1 MVNPIQIYISLIR
14 VTFQEDLVIRT
25 CIVSIQRRYGNSKI
39 SKGSY
44 YHCIKC
50 TAATF
55 PAAFMLKRPLN
66 SAAFATI
73 TNRKLERVFDRTDT
87 QVRAQ
92 MINKCM
98 IKMVQR
104 EIYNGRD
111 SP

>member
-66 SAAFATI
+66 SAVLAI
-73 TNRKLERVFDRTDT
+73 TTQRKPERMSDGTGT
-87 QVRAQ
+87 QVRGQ
-92 MINKCM
+92 MINKCR
-98 IKMVQR
+98 IKMA
-104 EIYNGRD
+104 
-111 SP
+111 